1 MLARVALLTTIAVFA
16 STATIAAAAGES
28 KPAHVA
34 PYTGPVLSVEPLK
47 GKPNAPLTISGT
59 RFAASKSLHT
69 EIDCPMFRIK
79 GQPLHGRWNYTA
91 TTNAKGSFTL
101 HEKFPTLKN
110 AASGFC
116 NVYVLNTTK
125 KGSSWVSTGF
135 RVG

>member
-1 MLARVALLTTIAVFA
+1 MCVLNIPAKL
-16 STATIAAAAGES
+16 AAAAGKGELDHV
-28 KPAHVA
+28 KPYA
-34 PYTGPVLSVEPLK
+34 GPVLSVKPLK
-47 GKPNAPLTISGT
+47 GKPNAPLTISGM
-59 RFAASKSLHT
+59 RFAASKKLHT
-69 EIDCPMFRIK
+69 EIDCPMFPTK

-110 AASGFC
+110 ATSGIC

-125 KGSSWVSTGF
+125 KGSFWVSTGF